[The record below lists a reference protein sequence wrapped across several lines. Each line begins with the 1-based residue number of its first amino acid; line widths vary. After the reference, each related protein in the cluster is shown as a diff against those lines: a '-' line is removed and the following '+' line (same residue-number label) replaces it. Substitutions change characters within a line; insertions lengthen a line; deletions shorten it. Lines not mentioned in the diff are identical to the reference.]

1 MKILYL
7 TGGAG
12 QMYCGSCLRDNAL
25 ATELIARGHDVTLL
39 PVYTPTLTDEPNVS
53 GDRVFFGGI
62 SVYLEQYVPLFRK
75 SPQWLD
81 RLWDSTPMLQLAS
94 RRSISTSP
102 KMLGELTVSMLKGE
116 KGFQHKE
123 ISKLLDWLKHE
134 GPPDVVSLPYSLL
147 LGLAKR
153 LKEAL
158 DRPIC
163 CTLQGEDLFLEG
175 LQEPYR
181 SEAKELIGSNLRLV
195 DAFISVSEYYADFM
209 PDYLGIPREK
219 IRVVPLGINL
229 QGYEQ
234 RKSERSDPFTIGFFA
249 RIAPEKGLHV
259 LADAYRAMR
268 ASGDLPNARLEA
280 AGYLAPEHKSY
291 LINIEKQMKEAGL
304 ASEFHYRG
312 VVDREEK
319 IAFLKTL
326 DLLSVPA
333 TYDEP
338 KGMFLLEAMACGVPV
353 VQPKRGAFPEI
364 IEKTGGGLLV
374 EPDRAE
380 SLAAG
385 ILRIYRDPILA
396 KELGRS
402 GFEKVRMHYSVARM
416 ADRALE
422 TYESMLTHEHEPQ
435 KSTPRTGSPPNA
447 KAHNQPA
454 RAGESIEPGA

>member
-1 MKILYL
+1 
-7 TGGAG
+7 
-12 QMYCGSCLRDNAL
+12 MYCGSCLRDNAL

-53 GDRVFFGGI
+53 GGKVFFGGI

-75 SPQWLD
+75 SPRWLD

-116 KGFQHKE
+116 DGFQHKE

-147 LGLAKR
+147 LGLAKPI
-153 LKEAL
+153 KEAL
-158 DRPIC
+158 GRPVC

-181 SEAKELIGSNLRLV
+181 SEAKELIRANLRHV

-209 PDYLGIPREK
+209 PEYLGIPREK

-229 QGYEQ
+229 LGFPSRVKTRLDTE
-234 RKSERSDPFTIGFFA
+234 SGPFTVGFFA

-259 LADAYRAMR
+259 LANAYRR
-268 ASGDLPNARLEA
+268 LRKDGRLPNARLEA
-280 AGYLAPEHKSY
+280 AGYMAPQHETY
-291 LINIEKQMKEAGL
+291 LKEIERELKQAGL
-304 ASEFHYRG
+304 GEEFNYRG
-312 VVDREEK
+312 VLDREQK
-319 IAFLKTL
+319 IAFLQSL
-326 DLLSVPA
+326 DVLSVPA

-338 KGMFLLEAMACGVPV
+338 KGMFLLEAMACGVPL
-353 VQPKRGAFPEI
+353 VQPSRGAFTEI
-364 IEKTGGGLLV
+364 VEKTSSGLLV
-374 EPDRAE
+374 EPDDAE

-385 ILRIYRDPILA
+385 VLRIYEDPALRE
-396 KELGRS
+396 KLGQS
-402 GFEKVRMHYSVARM
+402 GFENVREHYSVARM

-422 TYESMLTHEHEPQ
+422 AYASVL
-435 KSTPRTGSPPNA
+435 KN
-447 KAHNQPA
+447 
-454 RAGESIEPGA
+454 